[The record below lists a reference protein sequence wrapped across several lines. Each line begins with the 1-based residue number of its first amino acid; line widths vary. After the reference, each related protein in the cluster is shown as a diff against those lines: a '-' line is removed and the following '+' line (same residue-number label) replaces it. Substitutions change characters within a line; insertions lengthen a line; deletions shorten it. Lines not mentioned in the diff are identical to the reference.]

1 MYCPAEHSSAL
12 PEPLEGAEA
21 CSILVA
27 EDNEINVEILRAM
40 LRQLGFEC
48 DVAPNGKEALRM
60 AMDTP
65 YDIVLMD
72 VNMPVMDGLTATREI
87 RSKLPQTAN
96 KKDLPIIAFTA
107 ATLPDNI
114 AEIINAGM
122 NDHIAKPYSLETLR
136 RKLASWLN
144 LR

>member
-1 MYCPAEHSSAL
+1 
-12 PEPLEGAEA
+12 
-21 CSILVA
+21 
-27 EDNEINVEILRAM
+27 M

-60 AMDTP
+60 AMETP

-72 VNMPVMDGLTATREI
+72 VNMPVMDGLTATREM
-87 RSKLPQTAN
+87 RKMLPENDEQKA
-96 KKDLPIIAFTA
+96 LPIIALTA

-122 NDHIAKPYSLETLR
+122 NDHIGKPFSMTTLR
-136 RKLASWLN
+136 NKLAKWLK
-144 LR
+144 LH